1 MSASANR
8 YEKGRVPT
16 MRAQKL
22 NRAFNG
28 FIDSWVP
35 AKLMNDRNSA
45 QRVRM
50 FVISHTLGP
59 FLGQTI
65 TLALLLLDPEPT
77 PHVYVL
83 AGSITL
89 FCIFPPALKISS
101 RFFDAHMC
109 YSVLAL
115 LSVMNLIF
123 AVLWGSYHYAG
134 ISSPFLV
141 WLLVVPLLAFF
152 YLGSNPVARNFVFGM
167 TGSGLVVFYLLYQFG
182 GGFPEHVESSALVPI
197 GIISII
203 CAMAYVTMMAVYYAN
218 VVDSQSE
225 LLAEIE
231 RHQST
236 TTQLLE
242 AKEEAER
249 ANGAKSDFLAKM
261 SHELRTPLNAVIG
274 YSEMLLE
281 DAEIDGR
288 GEDSADL
295 KKINSAGKHLLA
307 LVSEVLDLSKI
318 EAGKMELY
326 TEEVDLDSFVSE
338 VASTCRQIIAK
349 NANEL
354 VIRRS
359 SDLGRLECDA
369 TKLRQALLNLLSN
382 AAKFTENGRV
392 ILSARRERIDN
403 RDWVKIE
410 VQDTGIGIAPDQI
423 GNLFRNFSQATPSIS
438 SKFGGTGLGLSLSQK
453 LCRFMGGDITVES
466 TMGVGTTFTIIL
478 PATTRALAA
487 VSTPSEETVS
497 QIQSEVSAK
506 VTPLEPA
513 GGRNGQDG
521 PMQTIL
527 VIDPDPSA
535 LEIMER
541 SLQKESYR
549 VVTTERAKDGL
560 EIAQTLKPDAIIL
573 DVAVSDM
580 DGWEALGS
588 LGSQDDTADIPV
600 IVQSIIDD
608 PRKGYQLGA
617 AAFLVKPVD
626 REPLLETISQVCDEA
641 GFPGNEVLV
650 IDDDGTAS
658 RSTVTA
664 AREAGWHVTVVP
676 DFGIGLTRAHQVQPD
691 LVIVDSDSIS
701 AGLIAFIN
709 GLKDLEGISILVLVG
724 SEAAPTSTLS
734 IPRTAKSIFNASD
747 RDDIRATALSMLTR
761 TDDLPEESYKKEAAH
776 G

>member
-1 MSASANR
+1 MDSQ
-8 YEKGRVPT
+8 KPT
-16 MRAQKL
+16 
-22 NRAFNG
+22 NAFNR
-28 FIDSWVP
+28 FIDSWIP
-35 AKLMNDRNSA
+35 RELMEDRNST

-50 FVISHTLGP
+50 FIISHTLGP

-65 TLALLLLDPEPT
+65 TLALLILDPDPS
-77 PHVYVL
+77 PHVWVL
-83 AGSITL
+83 AGSIMA
-89 FCIFPPALKISS
+89 FFIFPFALRWGSKH
-101 RFFDAHMC
+101 FDAHKC
-109 YSVLAL
+109 YNVLAL
-115 LSVMNLIF
+115 LSVFDLVF

-167 TGSGLVVFYLLYQFG
+167 TGSGLVAFYLLYQFG
-182 GGFPEHVESSALVPI
+182 GGFPDHVDSHALVPI
-197 GIISII
+197 GIVSII

-225 LLAEIE
+225 LYAEIE

-236 TTQLLE
+236 SSQLLE

-326 TEEVDLDSFVSE
+326 TEEIDLDSFVSE

-359 SDLGRLECDA
+359 TDLGRLECDA

-392 ILSARRERIDN
+392 TLCARRERIDA

-410 VQDTGIGIAPDQI
+410 VQDTGIGIGPDEV

-466 TMGVGTTFTIIL
+466 TVGVGTTFTIIL

-487 VSTPSEETVS
+487 VSTPAATPDDPDGSDT
-497 QIQSEVSAK
+497 AGK
-506 VTPLEPA
+506 VTQLENSTT
-513 GGRNGQDG
+513 RVGQDHEK
-521 PMQTIL
+521 QVIL
-527 VIDPDPSA
+527 IIDPDPSA
-535 LEIMER
+535 REIMDR
-541 SLQKESYR
+541 LLQKENYR
-549 VVTTERAKDGL
+549 VVMTERPEDGI
-560 EIAQTLKPDAIIL
+560 EIARTLQPDAIVL
-573 DVAVSDM
+573 DIATSHVDE
-580 DGWEALGS
+580 GWEALS
-588 LGSQDDTADIPV
+588 DLQEHAATAGIPV
-600 IVQSIIDD
+600 IVQTIIDD

-617 AAFLVKPVD
+617 SAFLLKPVD
-626 REPLLETISQVCDEA
+626 KEPLLETIGQVCDEA

-650 IDDDGTAS
+650 IHDHGSAS
-658 RSTVTA
+658 RSAVSA
-664 AREAGWHVTVVP
+664 IREAGWHVTVVP
-676 DFGIGLTRAHQVQPD
+676 DFGIGITRAHQVQPD
-691 LVIVDSDSIS
+691 LVIVDSDNLST
-701 AGLIAFIN
+701 GLIAFTE
-709 GLKDLEGISILVLVG
+709 GLSDLEGLSVLLLI
-724 SEAAPTSTLS
+724 EAEDGAETALI
-734 IPRTAKSIFNASD
+734 IPE
-747 RDDIRATALSMLTR
+747 RATTIFGATDCPETQKTALEL
-761 TDDLPEESYKKEAAH
+761 LESTEADTKMFEKEAAH

>member
-1 MSASANR
+1 
-8 YEKGRVPT
+8 

-28 FIDSWVP
+28 FIDSWIP
-35 AKLMNDRNSA
+35 SRLINDRNSA

-89 FCIFPPALKISS
+89 FCIFPPALKLTS
-101 RFFDAHMC
+101 RYFDAHLC

-203 CAMAYVTMMAVYYAN
+203 CAMAYVTMMAVYYAS

-236 TTQLLE
+236 TTQLLD

-423 GNLFRNFSQATPSIS
+423 SNLFHNFSQATPSIS

-466 TMGVGTTFTIIL
+466 TIGVGTTFTIIL
-478 PATTRALAA
+478 PATTRALAS
-487 VSTPSEETVS
+487 VSSPSQETVS
-497 QIQSEVSAK
+497 QVPADTSARI
-506 VTPLEPA
+506 TPLEPA
-513 GGRNGQDG
+513 ARNGQDG

-560 EIAQTLKPDAIIL
+560 QIAHTLKPDAIIL
-573 DVAVSDM
+573 DVAVGDM
-580 DGWEALGS
+580 DGWEALDALS
-588 LGSQDDTADIPV
+588 SHDDTAGIPV

-617 AAFLVKPVD
+617 SAFLVKPVD

-658 RSTVTA
+658 RSTVAA
-664 AREAGWHVTVVP
+664 AREAGWHVTMVP

-701 AGLIAFIN
+701 AGLVAFVD

-724 SEAAPTSTLS
+724 SEAAPTSTLA
-734 IPRTAKSIFNASD
+734 IPGTAKTIFNATD
-747 RDDIRATALSMLTR
+747 RDDVRASALAMLTR
-761 TDDLPEESYKKEAAH
+761 NEDLHAGPYKKEAAH

>member
-1 MSASANR
+1 MSAFANR

-28 FIDSWVP
+28 FIDSWIP
-35 AKLMNDRNSA
+35 SRLINDRNSA

-89 FCIFPPALKISS
+89 FCIFPPALKLTS
-101 RFFDAHMC
+101 RYFDAHLC

-203 CAMAYVTMMAVYYAN
+203 CAMAYVTMMAVYYAS

-236 TTQLLE
+236 TTQLLD

-423 GNLFRNFSQATPSIS
+423 SNLFHNFSQATPSIS

-466 TMGVGTTFTIIL
+466 TIGVGTTFTIIL
-478 PATTRALAA
+478 PATTRALAS
-487 VSTPSEETVS
+487 VSSPSQETVS
-497 QIQSEVSAK
+497 QVPADTSARI
-506 VTPLEPA
+506 TPLEPA
-513 GGRNGQDG
+513 ARNGQDG

-560 EIAQTLKPDAIIL
+560 QIAHTLKPDAIIL
-573 DVAVSDM
+573 DVAVGDM
-580 DGWEALGS
+580 DGWEALDALS
-588 LGSQDDTADIPV
+588 SHDDTAGIPV

-617 AAFLVKPVD
+617 SAFLVKPVD

-658 RSTVTA
+658 RSTVAA
-664 AREAGWHVTVVP
+664 AREAGWHVTMVP

-701 AGLIAFIN
+701 AGLVAFVD

-724 SEAAPTSTLS
+724 SEAAPTSTLA
-734 IPRTAKSIFNASD
+734 IPGTAKTIFNATD
-747 RDDIRATALSMLTR
+747 RDDVRASALAMLTR
-761 TDDLPEESYKKEAAH
+761 NEDLHAGPYKKEAAH

>member
-1 MSASANR
+1 MDTQ
-8 YEKGRVPT
+8 KPT
-16 MRAQKL
+16 
-22 NRAFNG
+22 NAFNK
-28 FIDSWVP
+28 FIDSWIP
-35 AKLMNDRNSA
+35 SELMEDRNA
-45 QRVRM
+45 TQRVRM
-50 FVISHTLGP
+50 FIISHTLGP

-65 TLALLLLDPEPT
+65 TLTLLLLDPDPT
-77 PHVYVL
+77 PHVWVL
-83 AGSITL
+83 AGSIMA
-89 FCIFPPALKISS
+89 FFIFPFALRWGSKH
-101 RFFDAHMC
+101 FDAHKC
-109 YSVLAL
+109 YNLLAL
-115 LSVMNLIF
+115 LSVMDLVF

-152 YLGSNPVARNFVFGM
+152 YLGSNRMARYFVFSV
-167 TGSGLVVFYLLYQFG
+167 TGSGLIAFYLLYQFG
-182 GGFPEHVESSALVPI
+182 GGFPDHVDSDALVPI

-225 LLAEIE
+225 LYAEIE

-236 TTQLLE
+236 SAQLLE

-326 TEEVDLDSFVSE
+326 TEEIDLDGFVSE

-354 VIRRS
+354 VIQRS
-359 SDLGRLECDA
+359 TDLGRLECDA

-392 ILSARRERIDN
+392 TLLARRERIDG

-410 VQDTGIGIAPDQI
+410 VQDTGIGISPEEV

-466 TMGVGTTFTIIL
+466 IVGVGTTFTIIL
-478 PATTRALAA
+478 PANSRALA
-487 VSTPSEETVS
+487 TVS
-497 QIQSEVSAK
+497 SPATGPSDPVEAETSGK
-506 VTPLEPA
+506 VTQLTALQPRPA
-513 GGRNGQDG
+513 QDG
-521 PMQTIL
+521 ETQVIL

-535 LEIMER
+535 REIMDRLLQKEDYRVVMTEHLADGIDLAR
-541 SLQKESYR
+541 SLQ
-549 VVTTERAKDGL
+549 
-560 EIAQTLKPDAIIL
+560 PDAIVL
-573 DVAVSDM
+573 DVATSDG
-580 DGWEALGS
+580 DEGWLTLSDLHDHAT
-588 LGSQDDTADIPV
+588 TAAIPV
-600 IVQSIIDD
+600 IVQTIIDD

-617 AAFLVKPVD
+617 SAYLVKPVNK
-626 REPLLETISQVCDEA
+626 EALLETIGQVCDEA
-641 GFPGNEVLV
+641 VHAGNEVLV
-650 IDDDGTAS
+650 IDDGGTAS
-658 RSTVTA
+658 PSAVTA
-664 AREAGWHVTVVP
+664 IREAGWHVTVVP
-676 DFGIGLTRAHQVQPD
+676 DFGIGLTRAHQVQPQ
-691 LVIVDSDSIS
+691 LIIVDTESPGSSLDAFLDGLHDL
-701 AGLIAFIN
+701 AGVPILLLFAADADPGTAPIVPGNATTLFHARD
-709 GLKDLEGISILVLVG
+709 GRDTRSLALKMLEGG
-724 SEAAPTSTLS
+724 DPT
-734 IPRTAKSIFNASD
+734 
-747 RDDIRATALSMLTR
+747 TR
-761 TDDLPEESYKKEAAH
+761 IIKKEAAH

>member
-1 MSASANR
+1 MSAFANR
-8 YEKGRVPT
+8 YAKGRVPT

-28 FIDSWVP
+28 FIDSWIP
-35 AKLMNDRNSA
+35 SRLINDRNSA

-89 FCIFPPALKISS
+89 FCIFPPALKLTS
-101 RFFDAHMC
+101 RYFDAHLC

-203 CAMAYVTMMAVYYAN
+203 CAMAYVTMMAVYYAS

-236 TTQLLE
+236 TTQLLD

-423 GNLFRNFSQATPSIS
+423 SNLFHNFSQATPSIS

-466 TMGVGTTFTIIL
+466 TIGVGTTFTIIL
-478 PATTRALAA
+478 PATTRALAS
-487 VSTPSEETVS
+487 VSSPSQETVS
-497 QIQSEVSAK
+497 QVPADTSARI
-506 VTPLEPA
+506 TPLEPA
-513 GGRNGQDG
+513 ARNGQDG

-560 EIAQTLKPDAIIL
+560 QIAHTLKPDAIIL
-573 DVAVSDM
+573 DVAVGDM
-580 DGWEALGS
+580 DGWEALDALS
-588 LGSQDDTADIPV
+588 SHDDTAGIPV

-617 AAFLVKPVD
+617 SAFLVKPVD

-658 RSTVTA
+658 RSTVAA
-664 AREAGWHVTVVP
+664 AREAGWHVTMVP

-701 AGLIAFIN
+701 AGLVAFVD

-724 SEAAPTSTLS
+724 SEAAPTSTLA
-734 IPRTAKSIFNASD
+734 IPGTAKTIFNATD
-747 RDDIRATALSMLTR
+747 RDDVRASALAMLTR
-761 TDDLPEESYKKEAAH
+761 NEDLHAGPYKKEAAH

>member
-1 MSASANR
+1 
-8 YEKGRVPT
+8 
-16 MRAQKL
+16 MRAQRL
-22 NRAFNG
+22 NNAFNG
-28 FIDSWVP
+28 FIDSWIP
-35 AKLMNDRNSA
+35 SELIDDRNYA

-50 FVISHTLGP
+50 FIISHTLGP

-89 FCIFPPALKISS
+89 FLVFPPALKISS
-101 RFFDAHMC
+101 RFFEAHLC
-109 YSVLAL
+109 YTVLAL
-115 LSVMNLIF
+115 LSVLNLIF

-134 ISSPFLV
+134 IQSPFLV

-152 YLGSNPVARNFVFGM
+152 YLGSNPIARMFVFGM
-167 TGSGLVVFYLLYQFG
+167 TGTGLVGFYLLYQFG
-182 GGFPEHVESSALVPI
+182 GGFPEHVDSSAMVPI
-197 GIISII
+197 GIVSII
-203 CAMAYVTMMAVYYAN
+203 CAMSYVSMMAVYYAN

-236 TTQLLE
+236 TSQLLE

-354 VIRRS
+354 VIRRA

-392 ILSARRERIDN
+392 TLSARRERVDN
-403 RDWVKIE
+403 RDWVKIA

-423 GNLFRNFSQATPSIS
+423 SNLFRNFSQAAPSIS

-466 TMGVGTTFTIIL
+466 KMGVGTTFTIIL

-487 VSTPSEETVS
+487 VSTPSDETVS
-497 QIQSEVSAK
+497 EITADTSAK
-506 VTPLEPA
+506 ITPLDA
-513 GGRNGQDG
+513 ATAQGGQEGEK
-521 PMQTIL
+521 QTIL

-541 SLQKESYR
+541 LLQKESYR
-549 VVTTERAKDGL
+549 VVVAERARDGM
-560 EIAQTLKPDAIIL
+560 EIARTLRPDAVVL

-580 DGWEALGS
+580 DGWEALRS
-588 LGSQDDTADIPV
+588 LNADERTADIPV

-617 AAFLVKPVD
+617 SAFLVKPVD

-641 GFPGNEVLV
+641 GFPGNEILV
-650 IDDDGTAS
+650 IDDDGTSSA
-658 RSTVTA
+658 STVVA
-664 AREAGWHVTVVP
+664 AREAGWHVTMVP

-701 AGLIAFIN
+701 AGLVAFVE
-709 GLKDLEGISILVLVG
+709 GLKDLEGTAVLVLVE
-724 SEAAPTSTLS
+724 SEAAPNSTLS
-734 IPRTAKSIFNASD
+734 IPRTARTIFNASD
-747 RDDIRATALSMLTR
+747 RDDIRTTALAMLNM
-761 TDDLPEESYKKEAAH
+761 DDAHQGSYAKEAAH